1 MIGFKNMDPFFQYPI
16 YSANHAGIQFF
27 NNNSMLNS
35 ISKIDRGQYM
45 YTGALEFNGAPL
57 TTYEPVPFEV
67 YVEFSFLNYFLA
79 FIGILILQT
88 FTILIIDIFWLKNM
102 PSTVTLWEKL
112 VHVVQKS
119 HIPFPFANW
128 HEGKGSCLDHIK
140 RKKLGEKEVLMA
152 TIVNLAFNMVML
164 IPLVILCKNRN
175 LLYHLLIHSY
185 RNFFLDQGILVR
197 HNQLKEHLGVFDME
211 QESFDRSQLLAWVLF
226 PTWIVMSIF
235 QTGCFHLANNKFHPL
250 AAILKDCD

>member
-1 MIGFKNMDPFFQYPI
+1 MISAEMIGFKNMDPFFQYPI
-16 YSANHAGIQFF
+16 YSANHAGILFF

-45 YTGALEFNGAPL
+45 YTGAISEWNGAPL
-57 TTYEPVPFEV
+57 TFHEPVPFEAYV
-67 YVEFSFLNYFLA
+67 YFSFLSYFLA
-79 FIGILILQT
+79 FIGILLLQS
-88 FTILIIDIFWLKNM
+88 FTMFVIDIFWLKNV

-112 VHVVQKS
+112 VHAIQKS

-164 IPLVILCKNRN
+164 IPLVILCK
-175 LLYHLLIHSY
+175 I
-185 RNFFLDQGILVR
+185 
-197 HNQLKEHLGVFDME
+197 
-211 QESFDRSQLLAWVLF
+211 
-226 PTWIVMSIF
+226 
-235 QTGCFHLANNKFHPL
+235 
-250 AAILKDCD
+250 